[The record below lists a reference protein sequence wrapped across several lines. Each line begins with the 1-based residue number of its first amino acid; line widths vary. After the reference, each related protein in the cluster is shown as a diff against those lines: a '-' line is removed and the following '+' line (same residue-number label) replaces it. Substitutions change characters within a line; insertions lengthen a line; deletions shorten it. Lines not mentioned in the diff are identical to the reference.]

1 MKHKVLSDA
10 LQGIDPRLIE
20 EAMANP
26 KFRED
31 CSPERSKNMG
41 KFENR
46 AHRISARRLVGT
58 VLAACLVFAL
68 AISAYAANLFGMR
81 EMFRSENRELPEAAE
96 TYIQNQGEAAS
107 MEELQAEV
115 TQSLCDD
122 SRLLVTLELHGKEDY
137 FLLEQSV
144 DPQDLVQ
151 NIGLEGNGSVEEYA
165 QSMGKQLLHVGVILK
180 GDNMIGVQSTKFQYH
195 GDGSMTALV
204 EAGLNG
210 EISEAACL
218 ITAVVPGGNVEDV
231 KRMEIPVSISGAPVA
246 DDGEFVPDM
255 PDAIAGMTVGNAT
268 VTESPMGLTIRWQVE
283 IPENGELDVRNV
295 ELVGLDY
302 GEGGM
307 VLEDNGNWY
316 FTASGIRGKLEASF
330 TACFYDGDGGLLG
343 QIQFQNGVFEGFR

>member
-20 EAMANP
+20 EAMVAP
-26 KFRED
+26 KVRED
-31 CSPERSKNMG
+31 PSPERSKNVG

-46 AHRISARRLVGT
+46 AHRISGRRLVGT
-58 VLAACLVFAL
+58 VLVACLVFAL
-68 AISAYAANLFGMR
+68 AISAYAANLFGIR

-96 TYIQNQGEAAS
+96 TYIQNQEEVAS

-115 TQSLCDD
+115 TQSLCDG

-151 NIGLEGNGSVEEYA
+151 NIGLEGNGTVEEYA
-165 QSMGKQLLHVGVILK
+165 QSMGKKLLHVGVLLNA
-180 GDNMIGVQSTKFQYH
+180 DNRIGVQSTKFQYH

-210 EISEAACL
+210 EISQATCL

-231 KRMEIPVSISGAPVA
+231 KRMEIPVSISGAPVV
-246 DDGEFVPDM
+246 DNGEFVPDM
-255 PDAIAGMTVGNAT
+255 PDAIAGMTMGNAT
-268 VTESPMGLTIRWQVE
+268 VTESPMGLTIRWPVE
-283 IPENGELDVRNV
+283 IPEDGELDVRNV
-295 ELVGLDY
+295 ELNGLAY

-307 VLEDNGNWY
+307 VLEDDGNWY
-316 FTASGIRGKLEASF
+316 FTASMIQGDIGDHFLA
-330 TACFYDGDGGLLG
+330 TFYDENGAVLG
-343 QIQFQNGVFEGFR
+343 QIQFQKT